1 MAAPNEHSLETIPER
16 EHRVRFQSTATP
28 SAPERHRDMGQG
40 LPSAAYRPSQR
51 TRGGGGGHISQHSG
65 RGGRGD
71 LLYQR
76 SESGG
81 SIPPSQRSGTGGR
94 GVPSGEQTP
103 LQVTP
108 DIKTRDLSSSEFCP
122 TDWENWF
129 SAVDQAESQPNVS
142 QAASEPQILY
152 TFRLFIRSELPVA
165 GFSPKFSD
173 VLINLKKADPKLILM
188 VWNAQDTNPG
198 LTSIT
203 SIPIDTIT
211 LNKYYSRRTIDAN
224 QFQGC
229 IRIKTVF
236 DPDTFISKMQSWIK
250 TGGHVITCMQCQAEV
265 TAKIGALFR
274 TTQSL
279 HRGDLFAAIKD
290 TAQYKREGQGFQFG
304 LLSSEFQAGGE
315 RVFCLIIEV
324 DRSQLK
330 LADSFFNK
338 MWNNPTTPK
347 PLGLNC
353 RYFNLQ
359 NPAATEEQ
367 RKKLF
372 QIQQEFV
379 SQESKI
385 LIAGCGDLDG
395 KVRVKDRQLVVTV
408 RQLLLN
414 IRSKGDPARRLLYGV
429 ERIHNKPNH
438 YFLRM
443 SRENYD
449 ELINRMDTLE
459 SDLRRVIE
467 PEDYHILVSDTT
479 TGLYV
484 ANSSLVAV
492 NPRTAYTSPTP
503 ESQQDLEDLFS
514 SFEATSVNATVFT
527 STTTTVTH
535 DVRMQGAADRST
547 ATVGSRTP
555 STQAWGASSAL
566 ESGPHLAL
574 PQNVSPFASEAPPD
588 QTSLVSRSSSHTQ
601 AITAASSMQ
610 VDSREL
616 SSLRQHF
623 KHEITTVTK
632 NVTRIDKVVTELR
645 SEVKSFRQEHHSHA
659 INFQRL
665 CEKLGVDTTSAAEQS
680 FTDDTTML
688 ESSGKL
694 DSNGNHISND

>member
-1 MAAPNEHSLETIPER
+1 
-16 EHRVRFQSTATP
+16 
-28 SAPERHRDMGQG
+28 MG
-40 LPSAAYRPSQR
+40 
-51 TRGGGGGHISQHSG
+51 
-65 RGGRGD
+65 
-71 LLYQR
+71 
-76 SESGG
+76 
-81 SIPPSQRSGTGGR
+81 
-94 GVPSGEQTP
+94 
-103 LQVTP
+103 
-108 DIKTRDLSSSEFCP
+108 
-122 TDWENWF
+122 
-129 SAVDQAESQPNVS
+129 
-142 QAASEPQILY
+142 
-152 TFRLFIRSELPVA
+152 
-165 GFSPKFSD
+165 
-173 VLINLKKADPKLILM
+173 
-188 VWNAQDTNPG
+188 
-198 LTSIT
+198 
-203 SIPIDTIT
+203 
-211 LNKYYSRRTIDAN
+211 RR
-224 QFQGC
+224 C
-229 IRIKTVF
+229 
-236 DPDTFISKMQSWIK
+236 
-250 TGGHVITCMQCQAEV
+250 
-265 TAKIGALFR
+265 
-274 TTQSL
+274 
-279 HRGDLFAAIKD
+279 
-290 TAQYKREGQGFQFG
+290 
-304 LLSSEFQAGGE
+304 
-315 RVFCLIIEV
+315 V

-479 TGLYV
+479 TGLYI

-555 STQAWGASSAL
+555 STQAWGTSSAL

-623 KHEITTVTK
+623 
-632 NVTRIDKVVTELR
+632 N
-645 SEVKSFRQEHHSHA
+645 HSHA

-665 CEKLGVDTTSAAEQS
+665 CEKLGVETTSAAEQS
-680 FTDDTTML
+680 FPDDTTML
-688 ESSGKL
+688 ESSGNL